1 MRCLFGPTMSFDPE
15 IPDTNYT
22 NSFLRR
28 IDNSTVYPSW
38 QDLVRKFG
46 PDQMVTGEL
55 AEAVQRLI
63 NNTLY
68 NRTSAQQDT
77 SGFDYTDTAD
87 TGHFAIRTCNSFW
100 NPQVPISETNVDALY
115 LGMSSQA
122 TEREDTII
130 TPDLRGKVFGPLDF
144 TRRDLMAINM
154 QRARDHGLPDFN
166 TARRA
171 YGLDAL
177 TSFEELNPLYGID
190 EIVTRNI
197 EDLRDV
203 YNNDINRCDI
213 WACGLAET
221 IPTDTPD
228 PELQR
233 IAGPGELFSEVLFD
247 QFMRI
252 RHGDRFW
259 WENWEFNG

>member
-1 MRCLFGPTMSFDPE
+1 MSFDPV
-15 IPDTNYT
+15 DSTRNYT
-22 NSFLRR
+22 NSFLSRDGPTAFTTWQSIVDR
-28 IDNSTVYPSW
+28 YGPGRDTTDNP
-38 QDLVRKFG
+38 
-46 PDQMVTGEL
+46 TG
-55 AEAVQRLI
+55 EAVQRLLT
-63 NNTLY
+63 NTLY
-68 NRTSAQQDT
+68 NRNGSIPTNGTGVAYNYST
-77 SGFDYTDTAD
+77 PGD

-100 NPQVPISETNVDALY
+100 NPQVPISETNVDPLY

-130 TPDLRGKVFGPLDF
+130 TPDLRGKVFGPLDY
-144 TRRDLMAINM
+144 TRRDLMAVNM

-166 TARRA
+166 SARVA
-171 YGLDAL
+171 YGLRPL
-177 TSFEELNPLYGID
+177 RSFEELNPLYGID

-203 YNNDINRCDI
+203 YNNDISRCDI

-221 IPTDTPD
+221 IPSDVED
-228 PELQR
+228 PELQP
-233 IAGPGELFSEVLFD
+233 ISGPGELFTEVLFD

-259 WENWEFNG
+259 WENYENNG